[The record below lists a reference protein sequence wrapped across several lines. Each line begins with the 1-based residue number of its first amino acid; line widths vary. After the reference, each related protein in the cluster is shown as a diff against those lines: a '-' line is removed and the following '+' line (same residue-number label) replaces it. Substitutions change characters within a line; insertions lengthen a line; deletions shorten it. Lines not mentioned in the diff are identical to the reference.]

1 MNPIKEKPIETHF
14 HGAPN
19 YTPSLSSDGRG
30 WGYFFSLMAL
40 ASIFFFWVSLIG
52 GSYGGPISTRASRPF
67 RFYFFIRLIF
77 FPLFSSRF
85 AALVVCVCVCVCV
98 CVFPA
103 SARPQP
109 IRAAR
114 SSTSSPDWPDRP
126 WPRPLHPP
134 PSPSSSISSWMAS
147 SRAFLP
153 SCIRFTWVL
162 VKFYCDLLG
171 LIGLY

>member
-40 ASIFFFWVSLIG
+40 ASIFFLGLLDW
-52 GSYGGPISTRASRPF
+52 
-67 RFYFFIRLIF
+67 RFLWRSHLHQSVTSFSFLFFYSALF
-77 FPLFSSRF
+77 SLFSSRF

-114 SSTSSPDWPDRP
+114 SSTSSPDWPARP